1 MLDLKEA
8 LLYLTAATAM
18 ISLITT
24 VWTLVTSG
32 ARRNALTIEAH
43 ARRLEAIEGRL
54 QSVEQSVRGMP
65 GKDDIHAVQIA
76 LSEMRGE
83 LRAVHVTI
91 NGTREIMGR
100 LEAVVTRHEEHLLGG
115 RP

>member
-1 MLDLKEA
+1 MLDLKEL
-8 LLYLTAATAM
+8 LLYLSVLTSVIA
-18 ISLITT
+18 LITT
-24 VWTLVTSG
+24 IWTLVTSG
-32 ARRNALTIEAH
+32 ARKNAATIEAH
-43 ARRLEAIEGRL
+43 ARRLETIEGRL

-100 LEAVVTRHEEHLLGG
+100 LEAVVTRHEEHLLGS
-115 RP
+115 RT